1 MRRSRP
7 MIPRHSARLGALAT
21 LLALAGCSQTS
32 DSAVKVQVIGAAGS
46 PFEQG
51 PRLSLAAQ
59 LVRSATVEGLVGFDA
74 QGRIIPALADR
85 WIVTDDGQS
94 YIFRLRDGTWPDATP
109 LSGETA
115 AQALRQAISAL
126 QGTPMAQDLSSIGEI
141 RAMAGRVVE
150 IRLSQPM
157 PDLLQILAQPELG
170 LARKGKGAGPMSL
183 ARQGK
188 LALLTPIAPE
198 RRGLP
203 AIEGWQETMRPVHLT
218 ASSAAKAV
226 SAFDQGEADL
236 VLGGRIEDFPRA
248 SQTGLTRAAIRM
260 DAVTGLFGLLVLHED
275 GFLGVAANREAL
287 AMAVDR
293 DALMASFGLSGWAPS
308 TRLVPGGLS
317 DAASGGASAERWSDM
332 SMAQRQAQ
340 AKAQVDRWTAGKPPP
355 TLRLDLPDGP
365 GGDILFERLSTDMQA
380 IGIKAVRM
388 RGAGD
393 ADLRM
398 LDVVARYPRV
408 SWFLNQLSCASLR
421 GPCSNK
427 ADLLVAAVPATA
439 EPAGKAVLLERA
451 QEQLEAAN
459 VFIPFGAPVRW
470 SLVSGG
476 VSGFSAN
483 RWGLHPLMPMAT
495 RPK

>member
-1 MRRSRP
+1 MRRFRP
-7 MIPRHSARLGALAT
+7 LISHCPVRLGALAA
-21 LLALAGCSQTS
+21 LLALSGCSQTS
-32 DSAVKVQVIGAAGS
+32 DSAVKVQVIGASTS

-51 PRLSLAAQ
+51 ARLSPAAQ
-59 LVRSATVEGLVGFDA
+59 LVRSATAEGLVGFDA
-74 QGRIIPALADR
+74 EGRIIPALADR

-94 YIFRLRDGTWPDATP
+94 YIFRLRDGTWPDTTP

-115 AQALRQAISAL
+115 AQSLRQAISTL
-126 QGTPMAQDLSSIGEI
+126 QGTPLAQDLSSIGEI

-170 LARKGKGAGPMSL
+170 LVRKDKGTGPMAL
-183 ARQGK
+183 TRRGK

-203 AIEGWQETMRPVHLT
+203 AIEGWQDTMRPVSLT

-226 SAFDQGEADL
+226 SAFDQGAAEL

-260 DAVTGLFGLLVLHED
+260 DAVTGLFGLLVLHDD

-293 DALMASFGLSGWAPS
+293 DALMAAFGLSGWAPS
-308 TRLVPGGLS
+308 TRLVPGGVS
-317 DAASGGASAERWSDM
+317 DAATAGAERWSDL

-340 AKAQVDRWTAGKPPP
+340 AKAQVERWTAGKPPP
-355 TLRLDLPDGP
+355 DLRLDLPEGP
-365 GGDILFERLSTDMQA
+365 GGDILFDRLSADMQA
-380 IGIKAVRM
+380 IGIKAVRV

-421 GPCSNK
+421 GPCSSK